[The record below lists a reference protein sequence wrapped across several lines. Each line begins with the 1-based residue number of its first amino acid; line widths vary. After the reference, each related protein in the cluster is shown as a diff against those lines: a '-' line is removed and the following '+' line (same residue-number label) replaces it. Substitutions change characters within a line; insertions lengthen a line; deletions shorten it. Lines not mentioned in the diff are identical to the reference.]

1 MTTPLDRIGG
11 LVAPARR
18 ALESAGHTSLESLD
32 GADHDDLLALHGVGA
47 RALER
52 LQAALEERGMSL
64 GGDVPEPQ
72 PRDAVVTAGHTGEGA
87 ADLKTHPTDVSPAE
101 FIDGL
106 SPQRRVD
113 DGRALLELFDRVTE
127 QPAVMWGP
135 SMIGYG
141 EIHYRYATG
150 REGDTFRVGFS
161 PRKSA
166 VSLYGLQG
174 HPRSEELLGRLGK
187 HRTAVSCVY
196 VNKLADTDPD
206 VLEQLVRHA
215 WTSAPRSC

>member
-1 MTTPLDRIGG
+1 MTTPLGSSSG
-11 LVAPARR
+11 HGK
-18 ALESAGHTSLESLD
+18 ESPSSE
-32 GADHDDLLALHGVGA
+32 
-47 RALER
+47 
-52 LQAALEERGMSL
+52 
-64 GGDVPEPQ
+64 
-72 PRDAVVTAGHTGEGA
+72 AVVTEGRTGVNA
-87 ADLKTHPTDVSPAE
+87 ADLKTRSTDVSPAK
-101 FIDGL
+101 FVSGL

-113 DGRALLELFDRVTE
+113 DGRALLELFGRITG

-141 EIHYRYATG
+141 EMHYRYATG

-187 HRTAVSCVY
+187 HRTAVSCVH
-196 VNKLADTDPD
+196 VNKLADIDPD
-206 VLEQLVRHA
+206 VLKQLVRHA

>member
-1 MTTPLDRIGG
+1 MTTPLDSSSGHG
-11 LVAPARR
+11 E
-18 ALESAGHTSLESLD
+18 ESPSSE
-32 GADHDDLLALHGVGA
+32 
-47 RALER
+47 
-52 LQAALEERGMSL
+52 
-64 GGDVPEPQ
+64 
-72 PRDAVVTAGHTGEGA
+72 AVVTEGRTGVNA
-87 ADLKTHPTDVSPAE
+87 ADLKTRPTDESPAQ
-101 FIDGL
+101 FIAGL

-141 EIHYRYATG
+141 EMHYRYATG

-174 HPRSEELLGRLGK
+174 HHRSEELLGRLGK

-196 VNKLADTDPD
+196 VNKLADIDPD
-206 VLEQLVRHA
+206 VLEQLVCHA

>member
-1 MTTPLDRIGG
+1 
-11 LVAPARR
+11 
-18 ALESAGHTSLESLD
+18 
-32 GADHDDLLALHGVGA
+32 
-47 RALER
+47 
-52 LQAALEERGMSL
+52 MSL

-72 PRDAVVTAGHTGEGA
+72 PREAVVTAGHTGAGA
-87 ADLKTHPTDVSPAE
+87 ADLKTHPTDVSPEE
-101 FIDGL
+101 FVSGL

-113 DGRALLELFDRVTE
+113 DGRALLELFARVTDA
-127 QPAVMWGP
+127 PAVMWGP

-141 EIHYRYATG
+141 EAHYRYATG
-150 REGDTFRVGFS
+150 REGDTFQVGFS

-196 VNKLADTDPD
+196 VNSTFHCHRVGTDVETTP
-206 VLEQLVRHA
+206 VCGTASTAHLLPPSIASIRPC
-215 WTSAPRSC
+215 S

>member
-1 MTTPLDRIGG
+1 MTTPLKSISG
-11 LVAPARR
+11 L
-18 ALESAGHTSLESLD
+18 
-32 GADHDDLLALHGVGA
+32 GVGA
-47 RALER
+47 RGLER

-113 DGRALLELFDRVTE
+113 DGRALLQLFARATE
-127 QPAVMWGP
+127 APAVMWGS

-141 EIHYRYATG
+141 KPITATPPVARATPSG
-150 REGDTFRVGFS
+150 WA
-161 PRKSA
+161 SA
-166 VSLYGLQG
+166 RGSL
-174 HPRSEELLGRLGK
+174 P
-187 HRTAVSCVY
+187 
-196 VNKLADTDPD
+196 
-206 VLEQLVRHA
+206 
-215 WTSAPRSC
+215 

>member
-1 MTTPLDRIGG
+1 MTTPLGSSSGHDE
-11 LVAPARR
+11 
-18 ALESAGHTSLESLD
+18 ESPSSDAGS
-32 GADHDDLLALHGVGA
+32 
-47 RALER
+47 
-52 LQAALEERGMSL
+52 
-64 GGDVPEPQ
+64 
-72 PRDAVVTAGHTGEGA
+72 AVVTAGHTGVNA
-87 ADLKTHPTDVSPAE
+87 ADLKTRSTDVSPAE
-101 FIDGL
+101 FVSGL

-113 DGRALLELFDRVTE
+113 DGRALLELFERITE
-127 QPAVMWGP
+127 QSAVMWGP

-174 HPRSEELLGRLGK
+174 YPRSEELLEQLGK

-196 VNKLADTDPD
+196 VNKLADIDPD

>member
-1 MTTPLDRIGG
+1 MTTPLETISG
-11 LVAPARR
+11 LGAPARR
-18 ALESAGHTSLESLD
+18 ALDAEGFTSLESLD
-32 GADHDDLLALHGVGA
+32 GADHGELLALHGVGA
-47 RALER
+47 RGLER
-52 LQAALEERGMSL
+52 LQAALVERGMSL

-72 PRDAVVTAGHTGEGA
+72 PRQAVVTAGHTGEGA
-87 ADLKTHPTDVSPAE
+87 ADLKTHPTDVSQAE

-196 VNKLADTDPD
+196 VNKLADIDLD

>member
-1 MTTPLDRIGG
+1 MSTPLG
-11 LVAPARR
+11 
-18 ALESAGHTSLESLD
+18 SSSGHGEENPSSDD
-32 GADHDDLLALHGVGA
+32 G
-47 RALER
+47 
-52 LQAALEERGMSL
+52 S
-64 GGDVPEPQ
+64 
-72 PRDAVVTAGHTGEGA
+72 AVVTAGHTGVNA

-101 FIDGL
+101 FVSGL

-113 DGRALLELFDRVTE
+113 DGRALLELFGQITG

-141 EIHYRYATG
+141 QAHYRYATG
-150 REGDTFRVGFS
+150 REGDTFQLGFS

-174 HPRSEELLGRLGK
+174 HPRSEEMLSRLGK

-196 VNKLADTDPD
+196 VNKLADIDLD
-206 VLEQLVRHA
+206 VLEQLVSHA
-215 WTSAPRSC
+215 WACAPRSC

>member
-1 MTTPLDRIGG
+1 MSTPLGSSSG
-11 LVAPARR
+11 HGE
-18 ALESAGHTSLESLD
+18 ESPSSHAGS
-32 GADHDDLLALHGVGA
+32 V
-47 RALER
+47 
-52 LQAALEERGMSL
+52 
-64 GGDVPEPQ
+64 
-72 PRDAVVTAGHTGEGA
+72 VVTEGRTGVNA
-87 ADLKTHPTDVSPAE
+87 ADLKTHPTDESPAQ
-101 FIDGL
+101 FIAGL

-113 DGRALLELFDRVTE
+113 DGRALLELFERITE

-141 EIHYRYATG
+141 EMHYRYATG

-174 HPRSEELLGRLGK
+174 HPRSEELLGQLGK

-196 VNKLADTDPD
+196 VNKLTDIDPD